1 MNIIDLNNPLTI
13 NFKSN
18 YLSTNEA
25 VKEKKLELDTIA
37 NYNYKEDYESSAD
50 LIYKKLLDLSELSFS
65 EITLKMMGAQAY
77 DWIKLAENNP
87 YIAKILFVT
96 GDLPTINLNIISSD
110 ILSLLNIRRD
120 MSSLDA
126 TQWGK
131 GAEFVTKYGILPKA
145 GTNTKN
151 ILNNSYQKLCENMN
165 RAQSLQLRLG
175 VLELDG
181 TWDASS
187 FSLGFEELIKKQTQ
201 EGTLTYGFVKGLS
214 TSYNNRGDYKLYEAL
229 DAGKTAVG
237 YPADDEVLGHVPDQ
251 PEWMISYIK
260 TIFPPPLN
268 LIYIISLYEK
278 IMKYNDII
286 NTVDN
291 LAINQNIN
299 NNTFTT
305 DYRGTPI
312 DNKSMITSE
321 GVLT

>member
-18 YLSTNEA
+18 YLSTNES
-25 VKEKKLELDTIA
+25 VKEKKLELDIIA
-37 NYNYKEDYESSAD
+37 NYNSKEDYESSAD

-131 GAEFVTKYGILPKA
+131 GAEFVTKYSILPKA

-151 ILNNSYQKLCENMN
+151 
-165 RAQSLQLRLG
+165 
-175 VLELDG
+175 
-181 TWDASS
+181 
-187 FSLGFEELIKKQTQ
+187 
-201 EGTLTYGFVKGLS
+201 
-214 TSYNNRGDYKLYEAL
+214 
-229 DAGKTAVG
+229 
-237 YPADDEVLGHVPDQ
+237 
-251 PEWMISYIK
+251 
-260 TIFPPPLN
+260 
-268 LIYIISLYEK
+268 
-278 IMKYNDII
+278 
-286 NTVDN
+286 
-291 LAINQNIN
+291 
-299 NNTFTT
+299 
-305 DYRGTPI
+305 
-312 DNKSMITSE
+312 
-321 GVLT
+321 